1 MALVA
6 LVVMLPLPGPAT
18 LAPVLLVMRT
28 AVAPYSEEALIR
40 IALVLIRMAALV
52 LLAMSGKNVRT
63 QLLPELDIHVQLA
76 APEKS

>member
-1 MALVA
+1 
-6 LVVMLPLPGPAT
+6 
-18 LAPVLLVMRT
+18 
-28 AVAPYSEEALIR
+28 
-40 IALVLIRMAALV
+40 MAALV

>member
-1 MALVA
+1 VALVA

-28 AVAPYSEEALIR
+28 AVAPYS
-40 IALVLIRMAALV
+40 ALVLIRMAALV

-63 QLLPELDIHVQLA
+63 ELLPELDIHVQLA